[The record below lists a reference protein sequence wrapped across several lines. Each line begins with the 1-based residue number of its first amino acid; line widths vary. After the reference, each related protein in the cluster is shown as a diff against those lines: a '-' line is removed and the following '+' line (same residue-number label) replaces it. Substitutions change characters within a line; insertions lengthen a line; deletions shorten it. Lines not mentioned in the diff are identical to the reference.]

1 MKKTLSICIL
11 LMTLFCMTACSSSD
25 DNSETNNA
33 SLSESIQ
40 QKTDKNTNE
49 SEEQTEISE
58 IKSTENAKSATDVD
72 NHSEDEAEI
81 LVAYFSATGT
91 TKTLAEYAADTMNA
105 DLYEI
110 IPEVPYTDADLN
122 YSDSGS
128 RSTLE
133 MNDSSA
139 RPAISESVENM
150 EQYDIIFLG
159 YPIWWGEAPRIVDTF
174 MESYDFSDKTII
186 PFCTS
191 GSSGIG
197 SSASNLHSLVSDSAI
212 WLDGERLS
220 SGTSRDDMAEWI
232 NGLGL
237 DIKAE

>member
-25 DNSETNNA
+25 DSSETNNA
-33 SLSESIQ
+33 SPSESIQ
-40 QKTDKNTNE
+40 QETDKNTNE
-49 SEEQTEISE
+49 SEEQTESPE
-58 IKSTENAKSATDVD
+58 IKSTENAESAIDVD
-72 NHSEDEAEI
+72 NQSEDEADI

-91 TKTLAEYAADTMNA
+91 TKTLAEYAADIMNA

-128 RSTLE
+128 RSTQE
-133 MNDSSA
+133 MNDPSV
-139 RPAISESVENM
+139 RPATSGSVENM

-174 MESYDFSDKTII
+174 MESYDFSDKII
-186 PFCTS
+186 VPFCTS
-191 GSSGIG
+191 GGSGIG

-220 SGTSRDDMAEWI
+220 SGTNRDDMAEWI